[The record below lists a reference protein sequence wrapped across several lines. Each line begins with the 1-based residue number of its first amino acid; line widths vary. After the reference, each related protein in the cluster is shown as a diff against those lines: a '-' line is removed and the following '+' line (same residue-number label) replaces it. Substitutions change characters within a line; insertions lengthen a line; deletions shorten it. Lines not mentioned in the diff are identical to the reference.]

1 MSSDDAS
8 KTTGGAAS
16 GWTQKLSIYRTPN
29 TLRAIG
35 ELAITALPFA
45 LVWYLMH
52 WSLAHGHYWLYALLL
67 FPAVGFLVRLFLIQH
82 DCGHQAFFASRRAND
97 WVGRCIGVL
106 TLTAYDHWRHAHAI
120 HHATSGNLDRRGV
133 GDIDT
138 ITVAEYLARSRLTRL
153 RYRVY
158 RHPAIMFGIGP
169 SFIFML
175 QNRLPAGFMRIG
187 WRPWISTMA
196 TNAGVV
202 LVATGLIGVVG
213 LRSFLLIALPI
224 MVLSATVG
232 AWLFY
237 VQHQFP
243 DTYWENGGK
252 WDVRVA
258 SLHGSSH
265 YDLPAVL
272 RWFTANIGVHHVHH
286 LSSGIPYY
294 RLPRVL
300 GDHPSLREMGRITLR
315 QSLGLVRLVLWD
327 EDSRRLISFAELRR
341 RLRAAAAAP
350 QVAR

>member
-1 MSSDDAS
+1 MSSEDAS
-8 KTTGGAAS
+8 KITGAGAS
-16 GWTQKLSIYRTPN
+16 GWARKLSVYRTPN
-29 TLRAIG
+29 TWRAIG

-45 LVWYLMH
+45 LVWYLMY
-52 WSLAHGHYWLYALLL
+52 WSLEHAHYWLYALLL

-153 RYRVY
+153 RYRIY

-175 QNRLPAGFMRIG
+175 QNRLPAGFMRSG

-196 TNAGVV
+196 TNIGIALLGTLLIDLVGVRTFV
-202 LVATGLIGVVG
+202 LVA
-213 LRSFLLIALPI
+213 LPV
-224 MVLSATVG
+224 MVLGATVG

-237 VQHQFP
+237 VQHQFVH
-243 DTYWENGGK
+243 TYWDKAGQ
-252 WDVRVA
+252 WDVREA

-265 YDLPAVL
+265 YDLPGVL

-300 GDHPSLREMGRITLR
+300 SDYPALRDVGRITLA
-315 QSLGLVRLVLWD
+315 QSIGLVRLALWD
-327 EDSRRLISFAELRR
+327 EDSRRMISFADLRR
-341 RLRAAAAAP
+341 RRRAAAALPRA
-350 QVAR
+350 A